1 MNKILFLDFDGVVN
15 NIGTRSG
22 MGLNIPIKCYDG
34 NIRLTDWG
42 FDNIGV
48 FNQLL
53 LWCLEN
59 NVKIVI
65 SSSWRICMG
74 GSKEFNE
81 FFDTIFH
88 EYSWLKRVN
97 SLDSLIIDVTGQARN
112 TRELEI
118 KEWLDKNNYKGM
130 YVIVDDDVT
139 YPNKYF
145 KDKHIVKINNKV
157 GLTKVKLGEIKR
169 KLKEK
174 ENDV

>member
-1 MNKILFLDFDGVVN
+1 
-15 NIGTRSG
+15 
-22 MGLNIPIKCYDG
+22 
-34 NIRLTDWG
+34 
-42 FDNIGV
+42 
-48 FNQLL
+48 
-53 LWCLEN
+53 
-59 NVKIVI
+59 
-65 SSSWRICMG
+65 MG

-97 SLDSLIIDVTGQARN
+97 SLDSLVIDVTGSART

-130 YVIVDDDVT
+130 YVIVDDDVA

-145 KDKHIVKINNKV
+145 KDKHIIKINNKV

-174 ENDV
+174 ES